1 MIRRLRAFTLVE
13 VLIVVIVLG
22 ILAAI
27 VVPQFSSASQDATL
41 SALQTTLQTMRAQ
54 LELYKLQHLGNYP
67 TLASFTAQ
75 MTAQTD
81 VTGAAGTDFGPY
93 ILAVPV
99 NPFTNVST
107 LTTNAAAAG
116 QGWYYNETTG
126 EFRANDSVAHR
137 AL

>member
-1 MIRRLRAFTLVE
+1 MRRIRAFTLVE

-27 VVPQFSSASQDATL
+27 VVPQFSSASQDATM

-54 LELYKLQHLGNYP
+54 LELYKLQHNGTYP
-67 TLASFTAQ
+67 TLANFTAQ
-75 MTAQTD
+75 MTGQTNAA
-81 VTGAAGTDFGPY
+81 GAAGTDFGPY

-99 NPFTNVST
+99 NPFTNVAT
-107 LTTNAAAAG
+107 LTTNAAASG
-116 QGWYYNETTG
+116 QGWYYNQTTG
-126 EFRANDSVAHR
+126 EFRANDSVANR